1 MVLFFHA
8 SFVSLHLLLYS
19 TLLYSTLLYSTLLYS
34 TPLFYL
40 SHSPSPS
47 PSPTLSCFLFTERGW
62 SWFICYEGL
71 LATNAL
77 NTSYTHSSFIFLF
90 FLFFFFFL
98 ISLLILNIPERKVY
112 WSILGTFQFEKSKFI
127 TYQLR
132 TNLAK
137 GSIYVLGKLAETRQS
152 LLIECKLQ
160 QYPQN
165 KQKKKK
171 RKKGRKKRR
180 KRRREEKRK

>member
-1 MVLFFHA
+1 MSKPYCYAWYCPFLCSA
-8 SFVSLHLLLYS
+8 LLYS
-19 TLLYSTLLYSTLLYS
+19 TILLVSLSLSLAYSFVLYSSTN
-34 TPLFYL
+34 
-40 SHSPSPS
+40 
-47 PSPTLSCFLFTERGW
+47 EA
-62 SWFICYEGL
+62 GL
-71 LATNAL
+71 G
-77 NTSYTHSSFIFLF
+77 TSYFHCSLLIF
-90 FLFFFFFL
+90 FLFLNFLLLFL
-98 ISLLILNIPERKVY
+98 ISLLILNIPERNVY

-137 GSIYVLGKLAETRQS
+137 GSIYVLGKLAETRES

>member
-1 MVLFFHA
+1 MLRMVLFFHA
-8 SFVSLHLLLYS
+8 SFVSLSSFFCATLLFS
-19 TLLYSTLLYSTLLYS
+19 TLLYSTSLHPILLVSLSLSIAYSLVLYSS
-34 TPLFYL
+34 TN
-40 SHSPSPS
+40 
-47 PSPTLSCFLFTERGW
+47 EA
-62 SWFICYEGL
+62 GL
-71 LATNAL
+71 G
-77 NTSYTHSSFIFLF
+77 TSYFHCSL
-90 FLFFFFFL
+90 LFFFFFFLNFLLLFL

-137 GSIYVLGKLAETRQS
+137 GSIYVLGKLAETRES